1 MIAIKKKEKGF
12 ALVFV
17 IAVIAALSVM
27 TTSMFFYYDN
37 DLKYVSRNSVFD
49 QVRIAGE
56 TGLQEDQ
63 KWISDQLN
71 SDTFELADIQNSS
84 HIDASDNKCL
94 NRHGY
99 TDVTKDIY
107 FAKRLSDKLGND
119 DPKFDGMGYEV
130 FVQRHADY
138 VRSIYFSG
146 TGDRSTSTDRSA
158 ALVRNFKDFPN
169 EAFTI
174 EMWVK
179 NMHEDADTYDMHAF
193 EWGRRW
199 DLVFKVRK
207 NTNSNNQHQFSP
219 RLGEVVLATS
229 GDESVG
235 VPQIKQW
242 THLAWVWTGGNSAGN
257 VKIYQ
262 DGVLTGTFT
271 ADIDPR
277 TTSGLTNPD
286 NILPP
291 EDFLPLAIGHGLA
304 AFVPDNAE
312 TGAVNFQ
319 QAPWLGNIAEM
330 RIWNIAR
337 SGTDIANNNRKRITG
352 SEPGLVSYYKFNE
365 GAGNIAKD
373 FNTSREVTRR
383 NDAEIYGIGTHGT
396 RWDTKIEYY
405 PKTSLDNTPDNDT
418 DDVGPVINV
427 PPGED
432 VVLYR
437 ILSCGK

>member
-1 MIAIKKKEKGF
+1 MITNKKKEKGF

-37 DLKYVSRNSVFD
+37 DLKSVSRNSVLA
-49 QVRIAGE
+49 QVRLASE
-56 TGLQEDQ
+56 TGLQEGQ

-71 SDTFELADIQNSS
+71 SDTFALADIQNSS
-84 HIDASDNKCL
+84 HIDAADNKCL

-99 TDVTKDIY
+99 TDSNYDIY
-107 FAKRLSDKLGND
+107 FAKRLSDNLGND
-119 DPKFDGMGYEV
+119 DPKFEGMGYEV

-146 TGDRSTSTDRSA
+146 TGDRSTSLDRSA
-158 ALVRNFKDFPN
+158 ALVRNFRDFPN
-169 EAFTI
+169 EVFTI

-179 NMHEDADTYDMHAF
+179 NMHADEDTYDMHAF

-207 NTNSNNQHQFSP
+207 NANSNNQHQFSP

-235 VPQIKQW
+235 EPELEKW

-262 DGVLTGTFT
+262 DGVLEGTFT
-271 ADIDPR
+271 ADINSR
-277 TTSGLTNPD
+277 STSGLTNPD

-291 EDFLPLAIGHGLA
+291 EDYLPLAIGHGLA

-312 TGAVNFQ
+312 TGDVNFQ

-337 SGTDIANNNRKRITG
+337 TGTDT
-352 SEPGLVSYYKFNE
+352 VSY
-365 GAGNIAKD
+365 
-373 FNTSREVTRR
+373 THLTLPT
-383 NDAEIYGIGTHGT
+383 IY
-396 RWDTKIEYY
+396 
-405 PKTSLDNTPDNDT
+405 S
-418 DDVGPVINV
+418 V
-427 PPGED
+427 
-432 VVLYR
+432 
-437 ILSCGK
+437 

>member
-1 MIAIKKKEKGF
+1 
-12 ALVFV
+12 
-17 IAVIAALSVM
+17 
-27 TTSMFFYYDN
+27 
-37 DLKYVSRNSVFD
+37 
-49 QVRIAGE
+49 
-56 TGLQEDQ
+56 
-63 KWISDQLN
+63 
-71 SDTFELADIQNSS
+71 
-84 HIDASDNKCL
+84 
-94 NRHGY
+94 
-99 TDVTKDIY
+99 
-107 FAKRLSDKLGND
+107 
-119 DPKFDGMGYEV
+119 MGYEV

-146 TGDRSTSTDRSA
+146 TGDRSTSLERSA
-158 ALVRNFKDFPN
+158 ALVRNFRDFPN

-312 TGAVNFQ
+312 TGDVNFQ

-373 FNTSREVTRR
+373 FNTSREVSRR
-383 NDAEIYGIGTHGT
+383 NDATIYGIGTQGT
-396 RWDTKIEYY
+396 KWETTLEEYE
-405 PKTSLDNTPDNDT
+405 KTSLDNTPNDDD
-418 DDVGPVINV
+418 DDVEPTITI

-432 VVLYR
+432 VALYR
-437 ILSCGK
+437 ILSCGKGPQGQLLPLELIVSAPVTEGDVGDGKITLSTQDVSELSGQDLSLIHI